1 MDESDSSQR
10 LGSSDPE
17 ADQELMDLLDTSSP
31 RLRTLRRGEVVDG
44 IVVQVSRDEILVD
57 IGTKAEAVI
66 PASEAGFP
74 PGELSSA
81 VKYGD
86 RVTAMVVETE
96 DREGH
101 ALLSLS
107 RAQAERGWGTLQT
120 AFED

>member
-1 MDESDSSQR
+1 MDEADSSQR
-10 LGSSDPE
+10 LGPSSDPE
-17 ADQELMDLLDTSSP
+17 ADQELMDLLDATSP
-31 RLRTLRRGEVVDG
+31 RARTLRRGEVVDG

-74 PGELSSA
+74 PGELSLA

-96 DREGH
+96 DR
-101 ALLSLS
+101 
-107 RAQAERGWGTLQT
+107 
-120 AFED
+120 